1 MAAISKSEKKVPYP
15 MALSAPKTLAALFF
29 EEMAESTKQ
38 AAYINAAQPDR
49 IPALTTP
56 GTSLSLNSTLSSP
69 SPMATETPPFLR
81 GRGGEMLL
89 FHIFLIIWY
98 VFLIVC

>member
-29 EEMAESTKQ
+29 EEMAESIKQ

-56 GTSLSLNSTLSSP
+56 GTSLSFNSTLSSP
-69 SPMATETPPFLR
+69 LATETPPFLR
-81 GRGGEMLL
+81 GRGDVIISNLLNYMVRISNCMLT
-89 FHIFLIIWY
+89 
-98 VFLIVC
+98 